1 MQNELQNKVVQ
12 WLELSAQAIGDF
24 AVREIPPFINEYLQ
38 WKFVEALITGG
49 GGFILSCI
57 LSVGVYKCARRAW
70 RWITGDDCDPAVVL
84 IGFGALIGFI
94 VNIHLFIFSLTNLK
108 DALQIKL
115 APKVYLIEKASEL
128 IKQ

>member
-1 MQNELQNKVVQ
+1 MKNELQTKVVQ
-12 WLELSAQAIGDF
+12 WLESSAQAIGDF

-38 WKFVEALITGG
+38 WKFVEALIAGG

-57 LSVGVYKCARRAW
+57 LSVGIYKCSRKAW
-70 RWITGDDCDPAVVL
+70 RWFMDDSDPFIVFV
-84 IGFGALIGFI
+84 GFGALIGFI
-94 VNIHLFIFSLTNLK
+94 VNIYLFIFSLTNLR